1 MDLSGLSL
9 IKVTSTTVFK
19 QFDCGDEDLN
29 DFLLTK
35 AKPYSDQLLATTYII
50 ENDERVLAF
59 FSIFND
65 SLRTQ
70 DIEFASRSAFK
81 KLIAT
86 FVPHGKRHLEY
97 FPALKIGRLAVCKNN
112 QKLKLGTLIVDYIIN
127 LAITNNSLC
136 ACKFITVDA
145 YAASLQFYEKKGFS
159 YLFPGDEGEDTR
171 QMHYDLTPLYNRL
184 KQELVE
190 ANN

>member
-9 IKVTSTTVFK
+9 IKVTSKTVFK

-35 AKPYSDQLLATTYII
+35 AKPYTDQLLATTYII
-50 ENDERVLAF
+50 ENDERILAF

-65 SLRTQ
+65 SLRAE
-70 DIEFASRSAFK
+70 DAEFESKNAFK
-81 KLIAT
+81 KLIANL
-86 FVPHGKRHLEY
+86 VPHGKRHLKY
-97 FPALKIGRLAVCKNN
+97 FPALKIGRLAVCRDNHKI
-112 QKLKLGTLIVDYIIN
+112 KLGTLIVDYITD
-127 LAITNNSLC
+127 LAINSNGLC

-145 YAASLQFYEKKGFS
+145 YAASLGFYEKKGFS
-159 YLFPGDEGEDTR
+159 YLFPGDEGDDTR

-184 KQELVE
+184 QQNLSEK
-190 ANN
+190 